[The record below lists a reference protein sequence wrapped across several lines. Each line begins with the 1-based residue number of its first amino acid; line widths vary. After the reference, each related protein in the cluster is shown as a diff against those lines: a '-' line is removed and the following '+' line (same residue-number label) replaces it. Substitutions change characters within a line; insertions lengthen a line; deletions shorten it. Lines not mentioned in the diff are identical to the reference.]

1 MTQPSAVAVRI
12 RQTRESQGLTQA
24 ALAARLGVTRS
35 QITLWETGARNP
47 SPTSLKHIAAA
58 LGLHVEW
65 LATGK
70 GVPKPF
76 PAYNEGVDA
85 QLHELV
91 VEAVHAAFKRRR
103 LDTNSKR
110 FTHVVVM
117 VYAAAVILWANSS
130 QTDATRFRE
139 HLLSAAELALGA

>member
-1 MTQPSAVAVRI
+1 MTQPSPVALRI

-47 SPTSLKHIAAA
+47 SPTSLKEIAVT
-58 LGLHVEW
+58 LGVQVEW
-65 LATGK
+65 LVTGQ
-70 GVPKPF
+70 GAPKPS
-76 PAYNEGVDA
+76 PATSRGVDA

-91 VEAVHAAFKRRR
+91 VEAVQAAFKRRK

-110 FTHVVVM
+110 FTQVVVM
-117 VYAAAVILWANSS
+117 VYAMAVILWASPT
-130 QTDATRFRE
+130 QVDTGRFRE
-139 HLLSAAELALGA
+139 YLLVTAELALGA